1 MNYSQFDYYNSW
13 IREHQA
19 PLDDTITL
27 FINLKH
33 F

>member
-13 IREHQA
+13 IREHRD